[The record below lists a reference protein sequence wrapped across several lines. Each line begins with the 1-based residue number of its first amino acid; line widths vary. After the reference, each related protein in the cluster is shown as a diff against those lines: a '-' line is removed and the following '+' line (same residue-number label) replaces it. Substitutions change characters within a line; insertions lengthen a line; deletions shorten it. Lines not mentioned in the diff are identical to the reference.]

1 MLISPII
8 IYGSEMVLTYQVF
21 DVMSPLIEIKR
32 SITILHKLAAV
43 VREGLLDLGHLLSAT
58 LLQLLL
64 LRECLIVLP
73 LQLPIIGPVLL
84 ILGNYI

>member
-8 IYGSEMVLTYQVF
+8 IYGSEMVLTDQVF
-21 DVMSPLIEIKR
+21 DVMSPLIVIKR
-32 SITILHKLAAV
+32 SISILHKLAAV
-43 VREGLLDLGHLLSAT
+43 VRESLLDLGHLLSAT
-58 LLQLLL
+58 PLQLLL

>member
-58 LLQLLL
+58 PLQLLL

>member
-8 IYGSEMVLTYQVF
+8 IYGSEMVLTDQVF
-21 DVMSPLIEIKR
+21 DVMSPLIVIKR
-32 SITILHKLAAV
+32 SISILHKLAAV
-43 VREGLLDLGHLLSAT
+43 VRESLLDLGHLLSAT

-64 LRECLIVLP
+64 LSYCLIVLP